1 MAEDE
6 NEEEDNKK
14 EKTLYEQTNEATAG
28 AKKIKEELTEVVNRA
43 EELYEKQKLGG
54 TTEAGQSTESETKEE
69 TNQEYVDRVSKAG
82 WKDDRK

>member
-6 NEEEDNKK
+6 NEEEETPK
-14 EKTLYEQTNEATAG
+14 EKTLYERTNEATERLEA
-28 AKKIKEELTEVVNRA
+28 ANKKTEENINRQ

-54 TTEAGQSTESETKEE
+54 TTEAGQPTEPEKKEE